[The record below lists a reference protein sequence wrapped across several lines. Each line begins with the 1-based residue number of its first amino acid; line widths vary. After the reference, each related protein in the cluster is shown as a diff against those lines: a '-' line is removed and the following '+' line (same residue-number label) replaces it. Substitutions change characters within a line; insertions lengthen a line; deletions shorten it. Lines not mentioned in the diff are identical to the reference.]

1 MKKIVKLLLAF
12 FIVFTITACD
22 TEKEKEPLKIS
33 FEKENKFE
41 KLISYNIESI
51 GVPKQITPD
60 TIGTVYTYYKPQ
72 KDTNVLLDLVVNM
85 KNLKKSEL
93 DIKKSLTASFK
104 IGEEEYAASVITL
117 SDDGKSLKQ
126 NGIIGSEGIGK
137 VHFYAEVSPEIVKK
151 EIEFKIAVNDKENP
165 QEANVKFK
173 LDDIKKNYEFK
184 NMSEVIIVE
193 NRSEITLQST
203 NITKELTPANPEGL
217 YTYYKVKTDTN
228 SFVVLTTMIKNISTS
243 DLSADNVVVAK
254 LIDKNNNEYPAN
266 ILCENE
272 ARNDLVTGSSTT
284 IAVNQSAMIHFAFE
298 VPDDIVNDAKM
309 IRISYQGKVFAINI

>member
-104 IGEEEYAASVITL
+104 IGEDEYAASVITL

-137 VHFYAEVSPEIVKK
+137 VH
-151 EIEFKIAVNDKENP
+151 
-165 QEANVKFK
+165 
-173 LDDIKKNYEFK
+173 L
-184 NMSEVIIVE
+184 
-193 NRSEITLQST
+193 
-203 NITKELTPANPEGL
+203 GL
-217 YTYYKVKTDTN
+217 
-228 SFVVLTTMIKNISTS
+228 
-243 DLSADNVVVAK
+243 
-254 LIDKNNNEYPAN
+254 
-266 ILCENE
+266 
-272 ARNDLVTGSSTT
+272 
-284 IAVNQSAMIHFAFE
+284 
-298 VPDDIVNDAKM
+298 
-309 IRISYQGKVFAINI
+309 